1 MNNENTVWIE
11 QDAEHDVWQ
20 CQECGALH
28 KFESDG
34 PEENGFT
41 HCPYCGRSITAV
53 VHA

>member
-11 QDAEHDVWQ
+11 RDAEHDVWQ

-34 PEENGFT
+34 PEENSFSY
-41 HCPYCGRSITAV
+41 CPYCGRTITFS